1 MTLPT
6 RAIIAVTG
14 FIVATTT
21 ASGVADACTR
31 LLYETGTDGFIT
43 ARSMDWYEDL
53 GSDFWAYPKGMKRD
67 GGLGEGSIEWISR
80 YGSVTLSGYDVGTA
94 DGMNEAGLVANLLY
108 LAEADYATESG
119 EGKPKLSVGAWAQ
132 YALDNYATVAEAV
145 AGLSAE
151 PFQIVA
157 PALPNGKAAGLHLSL
172 SDKSGDSAI
181 FEYVNGELVVH
192 HGSEYQV
199 MTNSPTY
206 DEQLALTA
214 YWGQIGGLSMLPG
227 TNRAADRF
235 VRTSFYLQSVPK
247 FEEPRLATSAAFSII
262 RNASVPLGI
271 TDANA
276 PNIASTIWRS
286 VADHDA
292 GRYYF
297 ESAVSPNAF
306 WVDLENLDLA
316 EGSQPQRLSLKE
328 HPILAGDVSDKF
340 SPAEPFEW
348 LAH

>member
-1 MTLPT
+1 
-6 RAIIAVTG
+6 
-14 FIVATTT
+14 
-21 ASGVADACTR
+21 
-31 LLYETGTDGFIT
+31 
-43 ARSMDWYEDL
+43 
-53 GSDFWAYPKGMKRD
+53 MKRD
-67 GGLGEGSIEWISR
+67 GGLGEGSIEWTSR
-80 YGSVTLSGYDVGTA
+80 FGSITLSGYDVGTA

-108 LAEADYATESG
+108 LAEADYATSSAND
-119 EGKPKLSVGAWAQ
+119 KPKLSVGAWAQ
-132 YALDNYATVAEAV
+132 YALDNYANVAEAI

-151 PFQIVA
+151 PFQIIA
-157 PALPNGKAAGLHLSL
+157 PSLPDGKAAGLHLSL

-181 FEYVNGELVVH
+181 FEYVKGELIVH
-192 HGSEYQV
+192 HGSKFQV

-206 DEQLALTA
+206 DEQLSLMA

-271 TDANA
+271 ADANA
-276 PNIASTIWRS
+276 PNIASTIWRA
-286 VADHDA
+286 VADHNA

-297 ESAVSPNAF
+297 ESALSPNVF
-306 WVDLENLDLA
+306 WVDLANLELS
-316 EGSQPQRLSLKE
+316 EGQVPQKLSLKE
-328 HPILAGDVSDKF
+328 HPVLTGDVSGEF
-340 SPAEPFEW
+340 TPAEPFKW

>member
-1 MTLPT
+1 M
-6 RAIIAVTG
+6 
-14 FIVATTT
+14 
-21 ASGVADACTR
+21 CTR
-31 LLYETGTDGFIT
+31 LLYETAKKAFIT

-53 GSDFWAYPKGMKRD
+53 GSDLWAFPKGMERD
-67 GGLGEGSIEWISR
+67 GGLGEGSIEWTSK
-80 YGSVTLSGYDVGTA
+80 YGSITLSGYDVGTA
-94 DGMNEAGLVANLLY
+94 DGMNDAGLVANLLY
-108 LAEADYATESG
+108 LAEADYATKTSD
-119 EGKPKLSVGAWAQ
+119 GKPKLSVGAWAQ
-132 YALDNYATVAEAV
+132 YALDSYATVAEAV
-145 AGLSAE
+145 MGLSDE
-151 PFQIVA
+151 PFVMIA

-172 SDKSGDSAI
+172 SDKRGGSAI
-181 FEYVNGELVVH
+181 FEYVNGKLVVH
-192 HGSEYQV
+192 HGGEYTV
-199 MTNSPTY
+199 MTNSPIY

-247 FEEPRLATSAAFSII
+247 FEDPRLATSAAFSII

-292 GRYYF
+292 GRYYY

-306 WVDLENLDLA
+306 WVDIENLDLA
-316 EGSQPQRLSLKE
+316 ERSKPMKLCLKD
-328 HPILAGDVSDKF
+328 HPILAGDVSKEF
-340 SPAEPFEW
+340 TPAQPFRW

>member
-1 MTLPT
+1 M
-6 RAIIAVTG
+6 
-14 FIVATTT
+14 
-21 ASGVADACTR
+21 CTR
-31 LLYETGTDGFIT
+31 LLYETAKRAFIT

-53 GSDFWAYPKGMKRD
+53 GSDLWAFPKGMERD
-67 GGLGEGSIEWISR
+67 GGLGEGSIEWTSK
-80 YGSVTLSGYDVGTA
+80 YGSITLSGYDVGTA
-94 DGMNEAGLVANLLY
+94 DGMNDAGLVANLLY
-108 LAEADYATESG
+108 LAEADYATRASD
-119 EGKPKLSVGAWAQ
+119 GKPKLSVGAWAQ

-145 AGLSAE
+145 IGLSDE
-151 PFQIVA
+151 PFVMIA

-172 SDKSGDSAI
+172 SDKRGGSAI
-181 FEYVNGELVVH
+181 FEYVNGKLVVH
-192 HGSEYQV
+192 HGGEYTV

-247 FEEPRLATSAAFSII
+247 FEDSRLATSAAFSII

-271 TDANA
+271 TDAKS

-292 GRYYF
+292 GRYYY

-306 WVDLENLDLA
+306 WVDIENLDLA
-316 EGSQPQRLSLKE
+316 ERSKPMKLGVKDD
-328 HPILAGDVSDKF
+328 PILAGVVSKE
-340 SPAEPFEW
+340 STPAERFRW

>member
-1 MTLPT
+1 MN
-6 RAIIAVTG
+6 AISLSRLEPLVRWRDNPILTAQRRRRLRPRQAVPILVIAA
-14 FIVATTT
+14 IL
-21 ASGVADACTR
+21 GVCG
-31 LLYETGTDGFIT
+31 LL
-43 ARSMDWYEDL
+43 M
-53 GSDFWAYPKGMKRD
+53 
-67 GGLGEGSIEWISR
+67 
-80 YGSVTLSGYDVGTA
+80 
-94 DGMNEAGLVANLLY
+94 
-108 LAEADYATESG
+108 
-119 EGKPKLSVGAWAQ
+119 
-132 YALDNYATVAEAV
+132 
-145 AGLSAE
+145 AGLSGE
-151 PFQIVA
+151 PFQIIA
-157 PALPNGKAAGLHLSL
+157 PSLPNGKAAGLHLSL

-214 YWGQIGGLSMLPG
+214 YWSQIGGLSMLPG

-247 FEEPRLATSAAFSII
+247 FPEPRLATSAAFSII

-286 VADHDA
+286 VADHGA

-297 ESAVSPNAF
+297 ESAVSPNVF

-316 EGSQPQRLSLKE
+316 EGGQPQKLSLKE

-340 SPAEPFEW
+340 SPAEPFKW

>member
-1 MTLPT
+1 M
-6 RAIIAVTG
+6 
-14 FIVATTT
+14 
-21 ASGVADACTR
+21 CTR
-31 LLYETGTDGFIT
+31 LLYESGAGSFIT

-53 GSDFWAYPKGMKRD
+53 GSDLWFYPKGMKRD
-67 GGLGEGSIEWISR
+67 GGFGPGSVAWAST

-108 LAEADYATESG
+108 LAEADYAARSDDDR
-119 EGKPKLSVGAWAQ
+119 PRLSVGAWAQ

-145 AGLSAE
+145 MGLTAGS
-151 PFQIVA
+151 FQIIA

-172 SDKSGDSAI
+172 SDSSGDSAI
-181 FEYVNGELVVH
+181 FEYLKGECVVH
-192 HGSEYQV
+192 HGGEYKV

-214 YWGQIGGLSMLPG
+214 YWGQTGGLSMLPG

-247 FEEPRLATSAAFSII
+247 FDDPRLATSAAFSII

-286 VADHDA
+286 VADHA
-292 GRYYF
+292 ARRYYF

-306 WVDLENLDLA
+306 WVDFDNIDFA
-316 EGSQPQRLSLKE
+316 EGGQPQKLSLKE
-328 HPILAGDVSDKF
+328 HPVFAGDVSDKF
-340 SPAEPFEW
+340 APSQPFKW